1 MRRIAL
7 GYALLLGLCAP
18 VFAAPPEPKVMPAVD
33 GIFDA
38 FKTHPLVGLG
48 EWHGLAQMLDF
59 YVVLLRE
66 PRFAAEVGNIVVEVG
81 GAQQQAV
88 IDRYVNGEQVPYA
101 ELRKVW
107 SDAAGWIPTVTDS
120 GSINIYSTIREVNA
134 KLPPERR
141 IKVWLGQPPLDWASI
156 KTKADWDRIGNP
168 VTEQRDSYTAQ
179 LIERE
184 LLAKNKKALV
194 IYGTGHLLNEPS
206 LGGEPSIRMLLDARY
221 PGALFTATPY
231 VGYFEKAC
239 AARFERRIKGWPI
252 PSLVTPIR
260 GSSLENEMWR
270 KGCGPFPK
278 PNDLPQDTFDE
289 MNRKTL
295 GLFSDALLYLGPRKS
310 LVTGPRDLDIIL
322 DLEFRAEMNRRM
334 MLRTGKPL
342 GPPNTANNVP
352 QPFFDD

>member
-1 MRRIAL
+1 
-7 GYALLLGLCAP
+7 
-18 VFAAPPEPKVMPAVD
+18 
-33 GIFDA
+33 
-38 FKTHPLVGLG
+38 
-48 EWHGLAQMLDF
+48 MLDF
-59 YVVLLRE
+59 YVVLLRD
-66 PRFAAEVGNIVVEVG
+66 PRFAAEGG

-88 IDRYVNGEQVPYA
+88 IDRYVNGEQVPYI

-107 SDAAGWIPTVTDS
+107 SDAAGWIPTVTES
-120 GSINIYSTIREVNA
+120 GSINIYSTIRDVNA

-141 IKVWLGQPPLDWASI
+141 IRVWLGQPPFDWAAMQ
-156 KTKADWDRIGNP
+156 TKADWERVGNP
-168 VTEQRDSYTAQ
+168 LTEKRDTYTAE

-184 LLAKNKKALV
+184 LLEKNKKALV
-194 IYGTGHLLNEPS
+194 IYGAGHLLDEPS
-206 LGGEPSIRMLLDARY
+206 RGGEPSIRMLIDAKY

-231 VGYFEKAC
+231 VGYFGKAC
-239 AARFERRIKGWPI
+239 AAGFERHINGWPI

-260 GSSLENEMWR
+260 GSSLENDIWH
-270 KGCGPFPK
+270 KGCGPFAK

-322 DLEFRAEMNRRM
+322 DLEFRAEINRRM
-334 MLRTGKPL
+334 RLRTGKPL

-352 QPFFDD
+352 QPFFND

>member
-1 MRRIAL
+1 
-7 GYALLLGLCAP
+7 
-18 VFAAPPEPKVMPAVD
+18 
-33 GIFDA
+33 
-38 FKTHPLVGLG
+38 
-48 EWHGLAQMLDF
+48 
-59 YVVLLRE
+59 LRD
-66 PRFAAEVGNIVVEVG
+66 PRFAAEVGNVVVEVG
-81 GAQQQAV
+81 GAQQQIA
-88 IDRYVNGEQVPYA
+88 IDRYVNGEQVPYT

-141 IKVWLGQPPLDWASI
+141 IKVWLGQPPFDWASI
-156 KTKADWDRIGNP
+156 KTKEDWERIGNP
-168 VTEQRDSYTAQ
+168 VTEQRDSYTAE

-194 IYGTGHLLNEPS
+194 IYGSGHLLNEPS
-206 LGGEPSIRMLLDARY
+206 RGGEPSIRMLLDAKY

-239 AARFERRIKGWPI
+239 AARFERHIKGWSI

-260 GSSLENEMWR
+260 GSSLESDMWR

-310 LVTGPRDLDIIL
+310 LLTGPRDLDIIL
-322 DLEFRAEMNRRM
+322 DLEFRAEISRRM

-352 QPFFDD
+352 QPFFND